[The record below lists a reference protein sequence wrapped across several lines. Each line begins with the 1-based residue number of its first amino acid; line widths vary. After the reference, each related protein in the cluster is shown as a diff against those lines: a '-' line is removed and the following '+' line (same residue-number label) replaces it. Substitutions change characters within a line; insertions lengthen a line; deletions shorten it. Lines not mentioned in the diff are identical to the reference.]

1 MEKSRVMRVKT
12 GTCVLAGGFA
22 VAAWAA
28 DRVYQPGK
36 LLNATTESRQKKGNT
51 TTHAVFTVQAGDLVY
66 TVRAE
71 KVGANAKDYTEGM
84 IVGDPVEA
92 SVDGNHLY
100 LKTPKGKEIKT
111 DVLTRARAAAAPVQ

>member
-1 MEKSRVMRVKT
+1 MSTRRKL
-12 GTCVLAGGFA
+12 TCLLAGGLA
-22 VAAWAA
+22 VSAWAA
-28 DRVYQPGK
+28 DRIYQPGK

-71 KVGANAKDYTEGM
+71 KVGAKAKDYTEGM

-92 SVDGNHLY
+92 SVDGNHVY

-111 DVLTRARAAAAPVQ
+111 DVLTRARAASAVPAQ

>member
-1 MEKSRVMRVKT
+1 MRRSLGLT
-12 GTCVLAGGFA
+12 LLALA
-22 VAAWAA
+22 TAASAWAA

-36 LLNATTESRQKKGNT
+36 LLNAATESRQKKGNT
-51 TTHAVFTVQAGDLVY
+51 TTHAVFTVEAGELVY

-111 DVLTRARAAAAPVQ
+111 DVLTRARAGAAQ